1 MKILST
7 MVNIL
12 PMETFALAAIGKTI
26 LKIAVHV
33 IEKLYTK
40 FNKLKLNHLLLTNT
54 ILKIPRKF
62 G

>member
-1 MKILST
+1 
-7 MVNIL
+7 MVNIP

-40 FNKLKLNHLLLTNT
+40 FNKLKLNQLLLTNT